1 MRLGRRERA
10 AACAAGC
17 ALCVLAG
24 AIAPRDAAAV
34 VSFGRSAVIV
44 PSVTPASRVDPTP
57 VAIARDPFVVELRST
72 DAPAPADAGR
82 FSPIPGLPVLPPND
96 AVDPAHPKAA
106 GPGVRAVVTGARPA
120 AIVGIGDRTLLVRPG
135 DVLDGK
141 RVERIDAGGVYL
153 TGNVRLAL
161 GP

>member
-1 MRLGRRERA
+1 MRLRRRERA

-34 VSFGRSAVIV
+34 VSFGRSAVV
-44 PSVTPASRVDPTP
+44 PSVTPASQVGPTP

-106 GPGVRAVVTGARPA
+106 GLGVRAVVTGARPA
-120 AIVGIGDRTLLVRPG
+120 AIVGVGDRTLLVRPG